1 MNVIALFGRD
11 DHANPDPAGRPSTER
26 ERQPTGNKHA
36 RRKRSQP
43 VHKRTVDGTAPLD
56 ALIDSDLQICRSVA
70 PTICRAELAGRERG
84 PGIRCGSRVGR

>member
-56 ALIDSDLQICRSVA
+56 AC
-70 PTICRAELAGRERG
+70 
-84 PGIRCGSRVGR
+84 